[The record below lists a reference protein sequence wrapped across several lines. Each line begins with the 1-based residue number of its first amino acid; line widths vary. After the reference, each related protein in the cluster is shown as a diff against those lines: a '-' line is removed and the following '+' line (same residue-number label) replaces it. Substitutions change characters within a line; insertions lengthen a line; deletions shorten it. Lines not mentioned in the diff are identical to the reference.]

1 MKIKLPSGICWHATR
16 RERGPKSVRGLKG
29 NGKQNKRY
37 WIKRRSSKKSSPEL
51 E

>member
-1 MKIKLPSGICWHATR
+1 MKIKQPSGICWQATR
-16 RERGPKSVRGLKG
+16 RERGSRSVGGMKE

-37 WIKRRSSKKSSPEL
+37 WMKRRNSKKSSPKL